1 MLNNI
6 YCPNFDTCLYE
17 WLNASAA
24 ILETIDFSLSL
35 TYATPEATY
44 SLITNDDVKQW
55 LANHLH
61 WKFMITLGADDTNP
75 PPTEYATSIGHL
87 MIDLTNYYRRH
98 MWSIGAFFDEIHA
111 GHNPLETGW
120 ANSKTTRTFE
130 GLGFSDTKETY
141 STSNAV
147 SGKRRDIA
155 FTAPT
160 SLMPATIT
168 VAAAYD
174 TGNDWDLTSTSK
186 TSTASAGETTQG
198 KTSGTVTFDS
208 TTGLPVEPSAVTGTK
223 PKTTVNAGAFDSAV
237 DSTGT
242 PMQQTTES
250 TGDIA
255 TRNSTGATNTATQSG
270 ASTGDAYNFESLNHS
285 QDGSEIS
292 ETESVRGDT
301 DMIARFLEYYKVDF
315 VNMLLDGFLREYC
328 WMSET
333 ECDYNGCDC

>member
-24 ILETIDFSLSL
+24 ILETIDCSLSL

-44 SLITNDDVKQW
+44 SIVSNDDVKQW

-61 WKFMITLGADDTNP
+61 WKFMVTLDADDPNP
-75 PPTEYATSIGHL
+75 PPVEYATSIGHL

-130 GLGFSDTKETY
+130 GLGFSDTKQSY

-155 FTAPT
+155 FTAAT
-160 SLMPATIT
+160 DSSPATIT
-168 VAAAYD
+168 VAEDYD
-174 TGNDWDLTSTSK
+174 SETDWDLTSTTKS
-186 TSTASAGETTQG
+186 STASAGDTRQG
-198 KTSGTVTFDS
+198 KAYTAITFNSD
-208 TTGLPVEPSAVTGTK
+208 TGLPVASEDSASVN
-223 PKTTVNAGAFDSAV
+223 PKTTVNAGAFDSEV
-237 DSTGT
+237 DTTGT

-250 TGDIA
+250 VGDIA

-270 ASTGDAYNFESLNHS
+270 ASTGDAYNYESLDHS
-285 QDGSEIS
+285 QNGSEIS

-301 DMIARFLEYYKVDF
+301 DMIARFLEYYKIDF

-333 ECDYNGCDC
+333 ECDYNGCNC

>member
-44 SLITNDDVKQW
+44 DIVTNDDVKQW

-61 WKFMITLGADDTNP
+61 WKFMVTLDADDPNP
-75 PPTEYATSIGHL
+75 PPVEYATSIGHL

-130 GLGFSDTKETY
+130 GLGFSDTKQSY
-141 STSNAV
+141 SASNAV

-155 FTAPT
+155 FTAATTLSPT
-160 SLMPATIT
+160 TIT

-174 TGNDWDLTSTSK
+174 TGNDWDLTSTNK
-186 TSTASAGETTQG
+186 TSTASTGETRQG
-198 KTSGTVTFDS
+198 KTSASVTFDND
-208 TTGLPVEPSAVTGTK
+208 GNPVETAVVDGTN

-255 TRNSTGATNTATQSG
+255 TRNSTGATNTAKQSG
-270 ASTGDAYNFESLNHS
+270 ASTGDAYNYESLDHS
-285 QDGSEIS
+285 QNGSEIS

-301 DMIARFLEYYKVDF
+301 DMIARFLEYYKIDF

-333 ECDYNGCDC
+333 ECDYNGCNC